1 MKPVRLISR
10 LDIKKPNLIK
20 GIHLE
25 GLRVVGDPW
34 LYANQY
40 YNEGIDEII
49 YMDAV
54 ASLYERNTILEL
66 ISQTA
71 REIFVP
77 ITVGGGIR
85 SLSDAIA
92 VLRAG
97 ADKIAIN
104 TAAIENPNLFETLA
118 KEFGSQCVVASIEA
132 KKESGGKWEA
142 LVENGREKTGK
153 DVLTWA
159 LECEERGVG
168 EILVTSVD
176 REGTFSGFDV
186 ELALAIKNTVSIP
199 GIASGGCGTLNDIED
214 VILKGNVDGIV
225 IAGAFHYGKI
235 GIQEIRDY
243 SRKNNLPLRIIR

>member
-20 GIHLE
+20 GVHLE
-25 GLRVVGDPW
+25 GLRVVGDPC
-34 LYANQY
+34 LFANQY
-40 YNEGIDEII
+40 YKDGIDEII

-66 ISQTA
+66 ITQTA

-85 SLSDAIA
+85 SLSDAVA

-104 TAAIENPNLFETLA
+104 TAAIENPNLFDTLA

-132 KKESGGKWEA
+132 KKEPGGGWEA
-142 LVENGREKTGK
+142 LVENGREKTGR
-153 DVLTWA
+153 DVLKWA
-159 LECEERGVG
+159 LECEERGAG

-186 ELALAIKNTVSIP
+186 ELTLAIKNIVSVPVIS
-199 GIASGGCGTLNDIED
+199 SGGCGTLEDIED
-214 VILKGNVDGIV
+214 VISNGNVDGVV
-225 IAGAFHYGKI
+225 IAGALHYGKI
-235 GIQEIRDY
+235 GITEIRDY
-243 SRKNNLPLRIIR
+243 SSQNNLPLRTVR

>member
-25 GLRVVGDPW
+25 GLRVVGDPRFF
-34 LYANQY
+34 ANQY
-40 YNEGIDEII
+40 YKDGIDEII

-85 SLSDAIA
+85 SLGDAIA

-104 TAAIENPNLFETLA
+104 TAAIENPNLFDTLA
-118 KEFGSQCVVASIEA
+118 KKFGSQCVVASIEA
-132 KKESGGKWEA
+132 KKQSDGRWEA

-153 DVLTWA
+153 DVLKWA

-168 EILVTSVD
+168 EILITSVD
-176 REGTFSGFDV
+176 REGTYSGFDV
-186 ELALAIKNTVSIP
+186 DLALAIKNTVSIP
-199 GIASGGCGTLNDIED
+199 VISSGGCGTLDDIEK
-214 VILKGNVDGIV
+214 VISNGNVDGVV
-225 IAGAFHYGKI
+225 IAGAFHFGKI
-235 GIQEIRDY
+235 GIKDIRDY
-243 SRKNNLPLRIIR
+243 SRKNNLPLRATR